1 MQKKS
6 EKPVHISAVLSKVL
20 NRLRPETEEGMLRI
34 WRVWDHIVGEEI
46 AQNAR
51 PAAFKGTILLVQVT
65 SPVWI
70 HHLQFQR
77 KELICRLNEDLG
89 KTIVTDIKFK
99 VGSF

>member
-1 MQKKS
+1 MGKKS
-6 EKPVHISAVLSKVL
+6 ETPVHISDVLSRL
-20 NRLRPETEEGMLRI
+20 IGSLRPEAQEGMLRI
-34 WRVWDHIVGEEI
+34 WKLWDRVVGEEI
-46 AQNAR
+46 ARNAQ
-51 PAAFKGTILLVQVT
+51 PAAFKGSVLLVQVT

-77 KELICRLNEDLG
+77 KEIICRLNDDFG